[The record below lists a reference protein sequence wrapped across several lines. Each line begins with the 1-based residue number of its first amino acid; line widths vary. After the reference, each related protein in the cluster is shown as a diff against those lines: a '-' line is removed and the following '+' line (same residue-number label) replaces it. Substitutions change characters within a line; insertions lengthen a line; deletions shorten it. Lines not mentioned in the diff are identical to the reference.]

1 MLERSRIIKN
11 KVKYF
16 CAFLFNRAYID
27 AAGVRFERTNGGHA
41 PLPGLRPGAIGL
53 SANPPRIFNFLASSS
68 GLSLWIAGLFLLA
81 NMECR
86 NIATSLQVF
95 LLQCRNFAI

>member
-1 MLERSRIIKN
+1 
-11 KVKYF
+11 
-16 CAFLFNRAYID
+16 
-27 AAGVRFERTNGGHA
+27 
-41 PLPGLRPGAIGL
+41 
-53 SANPPRIFNFLASSS
+53 LASSS